1 MEASESIFVV
11 KNVKKGV
18 FSQPDIPALGEV
30 ANFVTDYFLLRIKFL
45 ANDKREFTT

>member
-18 FSQPDIPALGEV
+18 FSQPDVSGLGDGGQIE
-30 ANFVTDYFLLRIKFL
+30 AETFN
-45 ANDKREFTT
+45 